1 MHAIMFYIFATL
13 SVICAL
19 AMVTRRDAVNSV
31 FWLIAC
37 FLNVAGIFATL
48 TAHFLAVLQVLVY
61 AGAIMVFFLFVTM
74 FLGDSSRIKITR
86 GRLVPALAAATVLAF
101 AVILAKLL
109 GADPRQMGAV
119 SASYGTVNAVSQK
132 LLVDYLFL
140 FEVAGLLLLVAVIG
154 AVYIARKRPTPQLE
168 DGSREGGE
176 S

>member
-1 MHAIMFYIFATL
+1 MHAVMFYIFATL

-19 AMVTRRDAVNSV
+19 AMVTRRDAVTSV

-48 TAHFLAVLQVLVY
+48 TAHFLAVLQVLIY

-74 FLGDSSRIKITR
+74 FLGDSSRIKVSR
-86 GRLVPALAAATVLAF
+86 GRLVPILAVVTVLAF
-101 AVILAKLL
+101 TALL
-109 GADPRQMGAV
+109 GKLVGSDPRQMGPVA
-119 SASYGTVNAVSQK
+119 ASYGTVNAVSQK

-154 AVYIARKRPTPQLE
+154 AVYIARKRPIPQLE